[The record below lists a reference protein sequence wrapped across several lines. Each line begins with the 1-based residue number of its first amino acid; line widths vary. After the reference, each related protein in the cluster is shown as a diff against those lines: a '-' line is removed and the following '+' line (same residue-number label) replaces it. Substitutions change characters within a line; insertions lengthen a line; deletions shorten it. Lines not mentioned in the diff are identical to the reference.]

1 MSGSKTD
8 ALLQDIARLFVVYPA
23 SVWKPIMEELQAG
36 GPNQIE
42 ISRLITVLINQAE
55 ANRASKAKRSSKR
68 NGKPASR
75 RSSSKPAREAPS
87 SSMTLFP
94 EHRSEVLNEIGIALA
109 ERRVLKTPAEM
120 REVYLKIGGKGDLP
134 KSRKVAS
141 LVLLQQ
147 LSEAPDTVFASTL
160 KSLNESTADD
170 TDKDVY
176 ARWFRLIR
184 QTPSS

>member
-1 MSGSKTD
+1 MPASKTD

-23 SVWKPIMEELQAG
+23 SVWKPVLQELQAG
-36 GPNQIE
+36 GPKQTE
-42 ISRLITVLINQAE
+42 LLRLVVVLIDQAE
-55 ANRASKAKRSSKR
+55 SSRASKAVRSSKR
-68 NGKPASR
+68 NVKPASR
-75 RSSSKPAREAPS
+75 RQPSKPAREAPGS
-87 SSMTLFP
+87 STTLFP
-94 EHRSEVLNEIGIALA
+94 EQRSEVLNEIGIALA

-141 LVLLQQ
+141 LMFLQQ
-147 LSEAPDTVFASTL
+147 LSEASDTVFASTL
-160 KSLNESTADD
+160 RSLNEGTADD